1 MQLIHLRPF
10 VGPLRF
16 LLPLLALGVFA
27 LAPGH
32 AQAEQ
37 SEAEESPDPVWSA
50 DSSAEDVLRAVVV
63 LELLAPK
70 DRALAAEHEA
80 STPVQIGFFVD
91 SATLLTSLGG
101 LRGAKDVRLVRG
113 RQKVKFEVVAVSS
126 KLDLAAL
133 RPRRSDDVA
142 ELAEESR
149 PLRPTLDDD
158 AEPLGAEAL
167 TLYVPHQ
174 DPHRARALPVE
185 ALLDDEGS
193 LAFSSV
199 TLGLSNLPVVDANGR
214 LLAMWRWPGAEE
226 PLTEAHEIAE
236 FLAALG
242 EEDSEPVEV
251 PFLSTATTSLPRLVW
266 KEPREREGGAPNAI
280 QRCGELASDFSCSK
294 CGGRGYRE
302 EVFKDPSRKGKKTTT
317 TRLPCGDCNKT
328 KLIAPRDMWLAA
340 RKFAAICTG
349 VDPHNERSEQLTA
362 ELENGV
368 REASAV
374 NSVEFHE
381 RLRDAAREDL
391 KWSNAVPGRS
401 IVFFVSSKNWRAAAE
416 DAEDTGVLALV
427 EDGKHILLVNPVS
440 RHISGEGHHAFVVG
454 TVAGCV
460 RWQGDNWVVI
470 ERGRAVPV
478 KAPRNATG
486 R

>member
-27 LAPGH
+27 LAPRH

-37 SEAEESPDPVWSA
+37 SDEEGSHDPVWSA

-70 DRALAAEHEA
+70 DPALAAKHEA

-133 RPRRSDDVA
+133 RPRRSDDIA

-149 PLRPTLDDD
+149 PLRPTMDDD
-158 AEPLGAEAL
+158 TEPLGADAL

-174 DPHRARALPVE
+174 DPHRATVFPVE
-185 ALLDDEGS
+185 ELLDDEGS

-199 TLGLSNLPVVDANGR
+199 TMGLSNLPIVDANGR

-226 PLTEAHEIAE
+226 PLTEVYEIAE

-242 EEDSEPVEV
+242 EEDSDPVEV
-251 PFLSTATTSLPRLVW
+251 PSSATSTSLPRLVW
-266 KEPREREGGAPNAI
+266 KEPRGRQAGALNAI

-294 CGGRGYRE
+294 CGGDGYDE
-302 EVFKDPSRKGKKTTT
+302 DVFKDPSRKGKKTTV
-317 TRLPCGDCNKT
+317 TRIPCGDCRTT

-349 VDPHNERSEQLTA
+349 VDPHNDRSERLSA

-368 REASAV
+368 REASAL
-374 NSVEFHE
+374 NPGEFRN

-391 KWSNAVPGRS
+391 HWKNAVPGRS
-401 IVFFVSSKNWRAAAE
+401 IVFFVSSKNWHAAAE
-416 DAEDTGVLALV
+416 GAEDTGVLALV
-427 EDGKHILLVNPVS
+427 EDRKHILLVDPVS
-440 RHISGEGHHAFVVG
+440 RHISGEGHDAFVVG

-460 RWQGDNWVVI
+460 RWQGKDWIVI

-478 KAPRNATG
+478 KAPRDATG